1 MQIRAAKLLIASAI
15 LAALSACAGGD
26 PHAEAGFRALQK
38 ADYAKA
44 EPELKAALAAH
55 PGDPY
60 ATLNLGAVYQN
71 TGRADLA
78 VPLFREVL
86 KSGANLY
93 PTRTAGNATKQQS
106 LADIARANL
115 TLIPGAN

>member
-1 MQIRAAKLLIASAI
+1 MKIRAAKLVIASVLLSG
-15 LAALSACAGGD
+15 LAACAGGD

-38 ADYAKA
+38 ADYAAA
-44 EPELKAALAAH
+44 EPELKQALAAH
-55 PGDPY
+55 PGDAY

-78 VPLFREVL
+78 VPLYREVL
-86 KSGANLY
+86 KTGANLY
-93 PTRTAGNATKQQS
+93 PTRTAGSATKQQS

-115 TLIPGAN
+115 ARIPGA

>member
-1 MQIRAAKLLIASAI
+1 MEIRAANLVLASAL
-15 LAALSACAGGD
+15 LATLSACADGD

-38 ADYAKA
+38 ADYATA

-71 TGRADLA
+71 TGRPDLA
-78 VPLFREVL
+78 APLYREVL
-86 KSGANLY
+86 KTGANLY

-115 TLIPGAN
+115 ARIPGG